1 MELVPDGLLR
11 AIGHLDLDYFFAQV
25 EEVEN
30 PALKHL
36 PVVVCVYSGRT
47 DESGVV
53 STANYRAREFG
64 VRSGIPIYLAKLR
77 LKGTEAV
84 FVPMNQAK
92 YQAYSERIM
101 DSLRSQFEVEQTGID
116 EAFFDLTRKSGGD
129 YSKAEE
135 LASQVK
141 TGILKEEGLTC
152 SIGIAPNKVVAKIA
166 SDFKKP
172 DGLTIVRPGDVL
184 SFLFPLSVDKVP
196 GVGPKTS
203 KVLRENG
210 VESIQGLAGYPIESL
225 EGLLGRKL
233 AIYLHNA
240 ANGQDDEPLATETS
254 VSQLS
259 RIITLKADTS
269 NPMEILTQLSPSIQ
283 DLHEKLVAKDLFF
296 RTVAV
301 IGIRPD
307 LSIHSR
313 SRTLETATNDYN
325 ILSRSAKDL
334 LSILT
339 SELGGLRRA
348 GVRVSDLVDIVD
360 QQSLGEFMS

>member
-1 MELVPDGLLR
+1 MLR

-30 PALKHL
+30 PALKKS

-47 DESGVV
+47 EDSGVV

-64 VRSGIPIYLAKLR
+64 VKSGIPISLAKRR
-77 LKGTEAV
+77 LKDTDAI
-84 FVPMNQAK
+84 FLPMNQSK

-101 DSLRSQFEVEQTGID
+101 DFLRSEFEVEQTGID
-116 EAFFDLTRKSGGD
+116 EAFFDLTGKAEGD
-129 YSKAEE
+129 YGKAKELTSRVKAHILSEE
-135 LASQVK
+135 R
-141 TGILKEEGLTC
+141 LTC
-152 SIGIAPNKVVAKIA
+152 SIGIGPNKVVAKMA
-166 SDFKKP
+166 SDFEKP
-172 DGLTIVRPGDVL
+172 DGLTVVRPDEVL

-203 KVLRENG
+203 KILEENG
-210 VESIQGLAGYPIESL
+210 IESIGGLAGYPIENL
-225 EGLLGRKL
+225 ERLLGRKL
-233 AIYLHNA
+233 AIYLHKA
-240 ANGQDDEPLATETS
+240 ANGQDDEPLATETG

-259 RIITLKADTS
+259 RIITLRADTDD
-269 NPMEILTQLSPSIQ
+269 PAEIFTQLSPSLK
-283 DLHEKLVAKDLFF
+283 DLHERLIAKNLFF

-313 SRTLETATNDYN
+313 SRSLETPTNDYQV
-325 ILSRSAKDL
+325 LSRSTRDL
-334 LSILT
+334 LTILA
-339 SELGGLRRA
+339 SDLGRLRRA
-348 GVRVSDLVDIVD
+348 GVRLGDLVDVVN

>member
-1 MELVPDGLLR
+1 VELVHDGLLR
-11 AIGHLDLDYFFAQV
+11 AIGHLDLDYFFAQI

-30 PALKHL
+30 PALKLL

-47 DESGVV
+47 EESGVV
-53 STANYRAREFG
+53 STANYRARELG
-64 VRSGIPIYLAKLR
+64 VKSGIPIYLAKHR
-77 LKGTEAV
+77 LKDAAAA
-84 FVPMNQAK
+84 FVPMNQPK

-101 DSLRSQFEVEQTGID
+101 GSLRSEFEVEQTGID
-116 EAFFDLTRKSGGD
+116 EAFFDLTRRSQGD
-129 YSKAEE
+129 YGKAGE
-135 LASQVK
+135 LASHVK
-141 TGILKEEGLTC
+141 AGILKEEGLTC

-172 DGLTIVRPGDVL
+172 DGLTIVRPGEVL
-184 SFLFPLSVDKVP
+184 SFLSPLSVDKIP

-203 KVLRENG
+203 KILQEKG
-210 VESIQGLAGYPIESL
+210 VESVQDLAGYPVDRL

-233 AIYLHNA
+233 AIYLHKA
-240 ANGQDDEPLATETS
+240 ASGEDDEPLATETS

-269 NPMEILTQLSPSIQ
+269 NPMEIFAQLSPSIQ
-283 DLHEKLVAKDLFF
+283 DLREKLVARNLFF

-307 LSIHSR
+307 LSVHSR

-325 ILSRSAKDL
+325 VLSRSTKDL
-334 LSILT
+334 LSTLT
-339 SELGGLRRA
+339 SELGEFRRA
-348 GVRVSDLVDIVD
+348 GIRVSDLADVVD